1 MVEIS
6 QVAYNTTGL
15 TIDMRDVDFLGKLAQ
30 LFKIN
35 DRSNM
40 LLRKIGT
47 KILGYDTVERIWYV
61 PPGGT
66 LATDLGEI
74 NNDADAEKVIS
85 AAESGV
91 VSLYMEATED
101 PSVVADN
108 EDADPCIEHGYA
120 TSNLEAE
127 VSGIKADEGFNHL
140 IDDSDRTSDLK
151 FHQAM
156 ENLGISGLRRRK
168 VRATY
173 HPDGGIE
180 VDQLNESVVNGC

>member
-6 QVAYNTTGL
+6 QVVYSTTGL

-30 LFKIN
+30 FFKIK

-61 PPGGT
+61 PSGGT
-66 LATDLGEI
+66 LATDH
-74 NNDADAEKVIS
+74 NDADADKVIS
-85 AAESGV
+85 AAKSGV
-91 VSLYMEATED
+91 VSLYMEATGD

-108 EDADPCIEHGYA
+108 EDADPGIEHGYA

-140 IDDSDRTSDLK
+140 IDDSDRTSDLE